1 MLSDVRVIPFA
12 QETLHKNVCF
22 GSGIEDLMNIT
33 DMSHLSDGMDESDEM
48 SLYYMTVVG
57 EVLIPC
63 HDRLKE
69 IMCSFRQK
77 KLYDLCITYRTD
89 GITFGE
95 LCDFITGSDDQAKKY
110 GLQIKNIKVAQ
121 SAFKKILARH
131 NVESVGNI
139 HEFLPSVIWTDGN
152 VDICLSG
159 DSNNCIMLETYLTE
173 IGSMTKHFTFFMD
186 NLSDCTKENIENAYN
201 VNTILD
207 SDSATDDKR
216 IFGLKEYDISYNNY
230 VKHQII
236 NACLKRIN
244 SSSTSTSECIELIRE
259 MRMVIKE
266 I

>member
-12 QETLHKNVCF
+12 QEILHKNVCF

-48 SLYYMTVVG
+48 SLYYMTVV
-57 EVLIPC
+57 
-63 HDRLKE
+63 
-69 IMCSFRQK
+69 
-77 KLYDLCITYRTD
+77 RTD
-89 GITFGE
+89 SHLKLLEHIVRE
-95 LCDFITGSDDQAKKY
+95 TGAKVVLSSSWRIGPAKALNNLHKRLEEY

-121 SAFKKILARH
+121 SAFEKILARH